1 MLDVL
6 DVCKGEQRSAYVAV
20 VSRSL
25 YVYLRVLDVLDVC
38 KREQRSACCTCF
50 LPFLPVSQS
59 IWYVRCVDLQGKQ
72 KSAHSSCVLHFYL
85 LLKALVVFVLCTFGL
100 SRGHQT
106 STVSTSLLLVSLE
119 LDVLAVCVFRA
130 SKAGLAAWRKSQI
143 DCWGQGD
150 SAGTYEWYQEWGVSK
165 TTDVRCSWQYS
176 NIHPHWTGCAFVTK
190 NVQHWASYVSYVQAL
205 QYLLANSILA
215 ALL

>member
-59 IWYVRCVDLQGKQ
+59 I
-72 KSAHSSCVLHFYL
+72 
-85 LLKALVVFVLCTFGL
+85 
-100 SRGHQT
+100 
-106 STVSTSLLLVSLE
+106 
-119 LDVLAVCVFRA
+119 
-130 SKAGLAAWRKSQI
+130 
-143 DCWGQGD
+143 
-150 SAGTYEWYQEWGVSK
+150 
-165 TTDVRCSWQYS
+165 
-176 NIHPHWTGCAFVTK
+176 
-190 NVQHWASYVSYVQAL
+190 
-205 QYLLANSILA
+205 
-215 ALL
+215 